1 MTVTNQFEFNKKRLI
16 IINLILKLEKSIYS
30 NYTNSIYNLDSTN
43 IDNYLIRINKI
54 DKIINKYSICEIEYK
69 KC

>member
-1 MTVTNQFEFNKKRLI
+1 MKKQMEFNKKRLV

-43 IDNYLIRINKI
+43 VNKYLIRINKI

-69 KC
+69 NC